1 MLNED
6 TLLID
11 DLDEAL
17 IGACMTWHGDMLVER
32 CIYDGMA
39 IVERLVASDGMTEE
53 EAIEYIDVNM
63 VGAYVGETTPIIMW
77 PILDELDGYL
87 ADIDS

>member
-1 MLNED
+1 MNED

-17 IGACMTWHGDMLVER
+17 IGICMTWHGDMMVER
-32 CIYDGMA
+32 AIYSGEL
-39 IVERLVASDGMTEE
+39 IVERLVATSDMTEE

-63 VGAYVGETTPIIMW
+63 VGAYVGESTPIIMW
-77 PILDELDGYL
+77 PILDELDSYL
-87 ADIDS
+87 DDIVE